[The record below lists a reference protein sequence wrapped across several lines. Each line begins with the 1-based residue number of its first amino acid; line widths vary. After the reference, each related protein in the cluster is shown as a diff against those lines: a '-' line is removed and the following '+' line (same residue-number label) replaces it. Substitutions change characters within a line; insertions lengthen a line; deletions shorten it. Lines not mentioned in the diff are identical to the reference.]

1 MTSRNELSRTRSDGS
16 AFAIHPLWLREQCQD
31 AARINRSTRRRL
43 YAPSDLDLEP
53 ALVAVSAP
61 AIRPAAGLRYLQR
74 CYLDIDGPRNLY
86 RMLRKRRAA

>member
-43 YAPSDLDLEP
+43 YAPADLDLEP